1 MTYYTKDH
9 EWIRVEGT
17 NGVVGISE
25 HAACEL
31 GDITFIELPKVGKQ
45 IAKGAVLASVESVKA
60 ASEVFAPVTLSVTK
74 VNDALASAPETVNK
88 SAEGDGW
95 FVEVMIGNVAELSSL
110 MDKAKYD
117 EYVKGLKH

>member
-17 NGVVGISE
+17 AGVVGISE

-31 GDITFIELPKVGKQ
+31 GDITYIELPKPGKQ

-74 VNDALASAPETVNK
+74 ANDALASAPETVNK

-95 FVEVMIGNVAELSSL
+95 FVEVLIGNVAELSSL
-110 MDKAKYD
+110 MDKAAYD
-117 EYVKGLKH
+117 TYVKGLKH